1 MDSMIENT
9 EFEWVK
15 KMIISNFENMKINHI
30 MQLGEGWMSRAYL
43 INHEVVFRFPKEK
56 DGAIDTEKEIKALP
70 SLKKHISLNIPEF
83 IYCGKQDNDYPFVG
97 YRLLPGEPMDE
108 QLFCSFPSKTKNKIA
123 HQIAEFM
130 DQISSFCLEQAKNL
144 NIPEKNFY
152 QYYLETFNEVKEKAF
167 TKINKDM
174 QTYISFRFET
184 YLNNKNY
191 FRYSPKLIHADLS
204 MDHLLF
210 DQERQEL
217 TAIIDFGDMKIGD
230 PDYEYLYLLEEC
242 GEAFTK
248 KVMELREDENFQQ
261 KYEKLSFFLTADNV
275 VLLLEGLKRNNREM
289 VEKAL
294 DIIQCEMNTKHIGCP

>member
-1 MDSMIENT
+1 MDSGIENT

-15 KMIISNFENMKINHI
+15 KIIISNFENMKINHI
-30 MQLGEGWMSRAYL
+30 RQLGEGWMSRAYL

-70 SLKKHISLNIPEF
+70 NLKKHISLNIPEF
-83 IYCGKQDNDYPFVG
+83 IYCGKQDNSYPFVG

-108 QLFCSFPSKTKNKIA
+108 QLFCSLPSETKNKIA

-130 DQISSFCLEQAKNL
+130 DQISSFSVEQAKNL

-167 TKINKDM
+167 TKINQDM

-184 YLNNKNY
+184 YLENKDH
-191 FRYSPKLIHADLS
+191 FRYSPKLLHADLS

-217 TAIIDFGDMKIGD
+217 TGIIDFGDMKIGD

-242 GEAFTK
+242 GEVFTK
-248 KVMELREDENFQQ
+248 KVMELRVEENVQD

-289 VEKAL
+289 LEEAV
-294 DIIQCEMNTKHIGCP
+294 DIIQGEMKTKHMRQ